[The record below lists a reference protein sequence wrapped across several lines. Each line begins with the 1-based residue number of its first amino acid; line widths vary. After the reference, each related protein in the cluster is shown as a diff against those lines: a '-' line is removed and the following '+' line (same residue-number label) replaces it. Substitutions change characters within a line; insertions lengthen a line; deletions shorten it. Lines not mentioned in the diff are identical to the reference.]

1 MTTLLR
7 RSPVL
12 GVGFAVG
19 VLMGAAELVR
29 AADLVRAAVVTL
41 IPVAYALIVGLLARR
56 NEGASVLAGRP
67 VDERWEHIGLEASTW
82 AFGASATLVLAAF
95 VLVRLQGGD
104 WGPYAL
110 VGVAMA
116 VAYVGSLT
124 FVHLRH

>member
-19 VLMGAAELVR
+19 LLMGAAELAR
-29 AADLVRAAVVTL
+29 AAEPIRAGVVTL
-41 IPVAYALIVGLLARR
+41 IPVAYALIVTLVARKS
-56 NEGASVLAGRP
+56 EGASVLAGRP
-67 VDERWEHIGLEASTW
+67 ADERWEHIGLEASTW
-82 AFGASATLVLAAF
+82 AFGASATLVVAAF

-116 VAYVGSLT
+116 VAYIGSLT
-124 FVHLRH
+124 FVRLRH